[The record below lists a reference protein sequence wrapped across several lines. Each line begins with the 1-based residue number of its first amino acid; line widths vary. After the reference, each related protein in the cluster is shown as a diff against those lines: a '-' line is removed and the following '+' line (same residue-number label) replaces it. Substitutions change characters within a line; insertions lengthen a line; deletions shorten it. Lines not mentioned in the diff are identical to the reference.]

1 MKITTILKNGEKIVT
16 KYSMAVGNIE
26 LTDIKSSGNDNITG
40 VATYKLSANKTKR
53 VKFYFAIDSSGR
65 LEDWSNDDASEIPE
79 SSYICEVLEGLA
91 QTKIPNL
98 HN

>member
-1 MKITTILKNGEKIVT
+1 MKITTILKNGEKLVT
-16 KYSMAVGNIE
+16 KHQYLDTEIE

-53 VKFYFAIDSSGR
+53 VNFYFAIDSSGR
-65 LEDWSNDDASEIPE
+65 LDDWSNEDGSEIPE

-91 QTKIPNL
+91 ETKIPNL